1 MIRFRQIEAFRYLMS
16 TGTTVGAARKLH
28 ITQPAI
34 SRLIAD
40 LEEDLG
46 FRLFNRVKGRLEPTT
61 AGVRF
66 HRAVEEN
73 FLGLERL
80 RKAAE
85 TIREDEHEGL
95 SIACM
100 PVLATTLLPLILKEF
115 FKLQPYVPV
124 KVDSIGNSELLVQL
138 QDMKVDV
145 GISAEFASIA
155 GIEVEQIYETD
166 PLCALPPGHPL
177 ATKERI
183 YPEDLE
189 GETVIGWLANNALS
203 HGDEDKVYFGRAG
216 VKPRCLIRTY
226 TSHIRYAMV
235 ANGFG
240 VSIVEPFASSIWTAH
255 GVVVR
260 PYETDVKHRYVL
272 AYPSASSR
280 SSVLQDFRQATL
292 KVAGELAGKQWVQ
305 PLPAAEAADEH

>member
-1 MIRFRQIEAFRYLMS
+1 MIRFRQIEAFRHLMS
-16 TGTTVGAARKLH
+16 SGTTVGAAKRMH

-34 SRLIAD
+34 SRLIND
-40 LEEDLG
+40 LEDDLG
-46 FRLFNRVKGRLEPTT
+46 FKLFHRVKGRLEPTT

-115 FKLQPYVPV
+115 FKLQPNVPV

-155 GIEVEQIYETD
+155 GIEVESIYETD
-166 PLCALPPGHPL
+166 PLCALPPGHRL
-177 ATKERI
+177 IEKDKI
-183 YPEDLE
+183 YPEDLAD
-189 GETVIGWLANNALS
+189 ETIIGWLPGNALS
-203 HGDEDKVYFGRAG
+203 HGDEDKTYFGRAG
-216 VKPRCLIRTY
+216 VRPKCLIRTY

-235 ANGFG
+235 ASGFG
-240 VSIVEPFASSIWTAH
+240 VSIVEPFASSVWRAH
-255 GVVVR
+255 GVVVK
-260 PYETDVKHRYVL
+260 PYQTDVKHRYVL
-272 AYPSASSR
+272 AYPSAGSR
-280 SSVLQDFRQATL
+280 SGVLQDFRTATL
-292 KVAGELAGKQWVQ
+292 IVAEQLAGKQWT
-305 PLPAAEAADEH
+305 D